1 MLELEEEK
9 LSDQRA
15 RLAAMKREAKLKE
28 LKSLDDARQKYLQQQ
43 QTLREL
49 EIEKMDKE
57 IEKKVKFA
65 KKKLACACTLHV
77 KPSTCTRFST
87 KHEKAANKIVHGVHG
102 FWSNF

>member
-65 KKKLACACTLHV
+65 KKKNWHV
-77 KPSTCTRFST
+77 RVHCMLSQVHVQGFPQSMKKHLTR
-87 KHEKAANKIVHGVHG
+87 
-102 FWSNF
+102 

>member
-28 LKSLDDARQKYLQQQ
+28 LKSLDDARQKYLKQQ

-57 IEKKVKFA
+57 IEKKVKNG
-65 KKKLACACTLHV
+65 HV
-77 KPSTCTRFST
+77 
-87 KHEKAANKIVHGVHG
+87 HVHV
-102 FWSNF
+102 

>member
-28 LKSLDDARQKYLQQQ
+28 LKSLDDARQRYLEQQQ
-43 QTLREL
+43 RLREL

-57 IEKKVKFA
+57 IEKKVKNDSF
-65 KKKLACACTLHV
+65 
-77 KPSTCTRFST
+77 
-87 KHEKAANKIVHGVHG
+87 
-102 FWSNF
+102 